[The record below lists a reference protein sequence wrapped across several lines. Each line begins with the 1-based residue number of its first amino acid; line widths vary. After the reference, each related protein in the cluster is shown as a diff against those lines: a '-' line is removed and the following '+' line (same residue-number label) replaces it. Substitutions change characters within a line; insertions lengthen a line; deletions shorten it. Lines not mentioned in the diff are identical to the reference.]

1 MSHESAEGFLF
12 CPKPLTC
19 FAENAQRGLHASET
33 QQNHYYPSSLRL
45 LKTPELPL
53 EFIEN
58 VKIKKE
64 KKTSVIGTLQTHVHP
79 PPFSLFF
86 FHQR

>member
-12 CPKPLTC
+12 CPKPLIR
-19 FAENAQRGLHASET
+19 FAENAQHDLHASET
-33 QQNHYYPSSLRL
+33 QQIHYYASSLRL

-58 VKIKKE
+58 VNKKMR
-64 KKTSVIGTLQTHVHP
+64 KKHL
-79 PPFSLFF
+79 
-86 FHQR
+86 